1 MRQVQRDFFVDVNG
15 VRFLEVV
22 VRADLL
28 GDYVSGSQNFKFNV
42 TSSETPE
49 VFGPDGHNI
58 SARLDCSILQSFSDA
73 SVGESV
79 EVPGM

>member
-1 MRQVQRDFFVDVNG
+1 MCQVQRDFFVDVDG

-28 GDYVSGSQNFKFNV
+28 GDYVAGTENFKLNV

-49 VFGPDGHNI
+49 ILCPDGHNI
-58 SARLDCSILQSFSDA
+58 SARLDRSIL
-73 SVGESV
+73 
-79 EVPGM
+79 